1 MSRFEYTD
9 PDGDRLIFEP
19 DVTEDGR
26 PALLVTINLS
36 GDEAAVH
43 VMPDRVEEVIAG
55 LRDMARQAGGAAPA
69 PSAPLDM
76 ADVYR
81 KLADEQEATAATD
94 VIRRRRS
101 IATARRMFAVEL
113 RRMAEGAGA

>member
-1 MSRFEYTD
+1 MNRFEYTD
-9 PDGDRLIFEP
+9 S
-19 DVTEDGR
+19 
-26 PALLVTINLS
+26 S
-36 GDEAAVH
+36 GDKLAVLPARNGILVEAENAPH
-43 VMPDRVEEVIAG
+43 VPLDHVEELVAG
-55 LRDMARQAGGAAPA
+55 IRDMARQAGGAAPA
-69 PSAPLDM
+69 TSAPVDM
-76 ADVYR
+76 AAVYR